1 MSQIRRV
8 FMSYEPSYWRG
19 MVCTL
24 GSLARNAQAPTD
36 VEVLMRSD
44 HVAAFDRLISKMPA
58 HTLDVVTVKPLVM
71 SSAALRECEVPQF
84 TDHFKA
90 EICFRLYYFEMSR
103 LEGNA
108 LYVDI
113 DTIVRASIRDLSS
126 ALPKEKPLSAR
137 PHDHI
142 DKSIKA
148 IDPDISSYF
157 NSGVMLFNCDRFG
170 DEIFERM
177 RESRKIMHQI
187 HQFSGFLDQDALNL
201 AFRDRWT
208 PLPTRFNYMSGEQA
222 PLDRDMGHIL
232 HATGSRKPWM
242 LGGRHRFSA
251 EYAQEMQALRYS
263 ALRRYETRWIMDRLA
278 RKTTNLFGKM

>member
-24 GSLARNAQAPTD
+24 GSLARNAQDPIE
-36 VEVLMRSD
+36 VEVLMRGD
-44 HVAAFDRLISKMPA
+44 HATAFDRLMSKMPA
-58 HTLDVVTVKPLVM
+58 YTHDVVAVRPLIM
-71 SSAALRECEVPQF
+71 SKAALRECEVPQF

-113 DTIVRASIRDLSS
+113 DTIVRASIRDISG
-126 ALPKEKPLSAR
+126 ALPLKNPLSAR

-148 IDPDISSYF
+148 IDPNISSYF
-157 NSGVMLFNCDRFG
+157 NSGVMLFNCDEFG
-170 DEIFERM
+170 AEVFERM
-177 RESRKIMHQI
+177 RESRNIMYQI
-187 HQFSGFLDQDALNL
+187 HQSSGFLDQDALNL
-201 AFRDRWT
+201 AFRDRWM
-208 PLPTRFNYMSGEQA
+208 PLPTRFNYMSSEQT

-242 LGGRHRFSA
+242 LGGRHRF
-251 EYAQEMQALRYS
+251 
-263 ALRRYETRWIMDRLA
+263 
-278 RKTTNLFGKM
+278 